1 MGKRR
6 KLLEIRRR
14 SKKFQLEKRTSK
26 KDTRERDFDSS
37 LASRAA
43 LFVAFAAKEE
53 DTHTPFDHREEED
66 RAEGELGVAGRS

>member
-1 MGKRR
+1 MGKR
-6 KLLEIRRR
+6 KKLEIRRR

-43 LFVAFAAKEE
+43 LFVAFAAKRR
-53 DTHTPFDHREEED
+53 TRTPLLTTEKKKTEKERE
-66 RAEGELGVAGRS
+66 RAATF